1 MEKTINKYREDG
13 ISVLGR
19 LTNEEFMQDM
29 YELLSEDEGYQ
40 AAFKRIEKAASS
52 LPIEI
57 VNEIESAYCLQLA
70 ITQETMYRKGFR
82 DGVNLILELAG
93 CKSLNAARRPEYMC
107 IELESRRKD
116 AARKYPGMKSGT
128 IYKLIRVIKE
138 YTSETEADRDMEALL
153 SGRITEAD
161 IVLRGART

>member
-70 ITQETMYRKGFR
+70 ITQETMYRKGFQ

-93 CKSLNAARRPEYMC
+93 S
-107 IELESRRKD
+107 
-116 AARKYPGMKSGT
+116 
-128 IYKLIRVIKE
+128 KLGIIAER
-138 YTSETEADRDMEALL
+138 A
-153 SGRITEAD
+153 
-161 IVLRGART
+161 